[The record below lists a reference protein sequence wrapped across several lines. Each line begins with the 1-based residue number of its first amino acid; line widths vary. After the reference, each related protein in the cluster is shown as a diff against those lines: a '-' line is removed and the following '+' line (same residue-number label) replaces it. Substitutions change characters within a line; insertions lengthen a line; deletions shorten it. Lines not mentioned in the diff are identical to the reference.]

1 MNLRPHPPYFRLL
14 QRAIWEMGGTGRL
27 AETLGV
33 SSPTVSQW
41 LSGVRRVPIKRCI
54 QIEKATGGGISCEL
68 LRPDFDWATLRAS
81 ALAHLSRPGSS
92 PAAARQ
98 QPGIAEN

>member
-1 MNLRPHPPYFRLL
+1 MNTKTLPTYFMPL

-27 AETLGV
+27 AEAMGV

-54 QIEKATGGGISCEL
+54 QIEKVTSGGVSCEI

-81 ALAHLSRPGSS
+81 ALAHLSRPGTVVQVSL
-92 PAAARQ
+92 
-98 QPGIAEN
+98 E